1 MRVWERGVGITL
13 ACGSGACAAVYAA
26 WKKGLIENN
35 AEVKLEKG
43 SLHINIV
50 NNEAIMTGPT
60 EISYQGSLEIY
71 FMKNKNHIVNL
82 GCRLNIYEGEIIKNH
97 LKTNNLNN
105 VTVINSCA
113 VTEEA
118 EKKVSY
124 EIRKAK
130 KNFPNNKIVVT
141 GCAAQIN
148 PLKYKDLKEVDSV
161 IGNTEKLETLT
172 WKNIDRS
179 ENFNVGNILEESK
192 TVPNSIEKF
201 EGKSRAYIEIQ
212 QGCNHRC
219 TFCVIPFGRGNN
231 RSVPAGEIVNK
242 IKKIVSNGYNEVV
255 LTGVD
260 ITDYGKD
267 LPAKPTFS
275 NLIKRILKLV
285 PELRQLRLSSID
297 CAEIDEDFGDVLKDE
312 RLMPH
317 FHISLQAGNN
327 LILKRMKRRHSREM
341 AINFCKKV
349 LSIRKDATFGADIIA
364 GFPTETE
371 TMFQDSIK
379 LVDECNLTHL
389 HIFPYSPRE
398 NTPAS
403 RMPQVQKNIIKDRAR
418 RLRERGMEKLK
429 QHLKK
434 NIGKKEQILIES
446 RKENFSLGKDQ
457 HFLKVKLEEEFKEG
471 NIISCIYTG
480 VENDTLLARIA

>member
-1 MRVWERGVGITL
+1 
-13 ACGSGACAAVYAA
+13 
-26 WKKGLIENN
+26 
-35 AEVKLEKG
+35 
-43 SLHINIV
+43 
-50 NNEAIMTGPT
+50 
-60 EISYQGSLEIY
+60 
-71 FMKNKNHIVNL
+71 MKNKNYLVNL

-172 WKNIDRS
+172 WKNIDQS
-179 ENFNVGNILEESK
+179 KNLKVGNILEESK

-219 TFCVIPFGRGNN
+219 TFCIIPFGRGNN

-297 CAEIDEDFGDVLKDE
+297 CAEIDEDFWDVLKDE

-403 RMPQVQKNIIKDRAR
+403 RMPQVQKNI
-418 RLRERGMEKLK
+418 
-429 QHLKK
+429 
-434 NIGKKEQILIES
+434 GKKEQILIES